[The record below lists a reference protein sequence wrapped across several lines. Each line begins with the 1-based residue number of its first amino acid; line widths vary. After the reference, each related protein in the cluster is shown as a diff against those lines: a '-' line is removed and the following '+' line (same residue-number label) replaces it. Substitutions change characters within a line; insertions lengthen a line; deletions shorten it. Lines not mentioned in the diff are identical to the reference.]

1 MADQGFDLADVFSL
15 ALNGMKAE
23 RQQVNDLDGYNG
35 NHGDNMVANLEM
47 ITKAL
52 REHSEGSPTEALTSA
67 AEQVRS
73 EGRGGTSQFYAQGL
87 SQAAEQLQG
96 HVTLDQ
102 GDILTL
108 VQTLMGA
115 IPSQGY
121 TDAPGTAE
129 TVLAQ
134 VLGQSHPAQAPAQ
147 TEPEAETSP
156 GLGSI
161 FKKLLPFG
169 LAFLR
174 AKQSG
179 ADTTEAVG
187 QSLLQAALGLPTA
200 GQLETTPRTAAG
212 GVIVRSIL
220 GSLVNR

>member
-1 MADQGFDLADVFSL
+1 MTEQAFDLADVFSL

-47 ITKAL
+47 ITNSL
-52 REHSEGSPTEALTSA
+52 REHSGSSPTEALTSA

-73 EGRGGTSQFYAQGL
+73 DGRGGTSQFYAQGL
-87 SQAAEQLQG
+87 SQAAAQLQG
-96 HVTLDQ
+96 HNTLDQ

-115 IPSQGY
+115 IPNQGY
-121 TDAPGTAE
+121 PDAPGTAE

-134 VLGQSHPAQAPAQ
+134 VLGQSPAQPTAKA
-147 TEPEAETSP
+147 EPEAETGP
-156 GLGSI
+156 GLGGVI
-161 FKKLLPFG
+161 RKLLPFG
-169 LAFLR
+169 LAFLK

-179 ADTTEAVG
+179 ADTTEAAG
-187 QSLLQAALGLPTA
+187 QALLQAALGAQAT
-200 GQLETTPRTAAG
+200 GQATTPRTAAG

-220 GSLVNR
+220 GSLLNR